1 MLILVCLARESEADG
16 VKEKENTDNH
26 EHQNIF
32 VLGITCCT
40 ALENLENI
48 YKASVPTQ
56 RDSTLLPFC
65 TRYLSLSIPIAGATP
80 LNVG

>member
-1 MLILVCLARESEADG
+1 MLILVCLARDGEADG

-40 ALENLENI
+40 ALKNLDLEYN
-48 YKASVPTQ
+48 YKTSIPTQ
-56 RDSTLLPFC
+56 HDSTLLPFC
-65 TRYLSLSIPIAGATP
+65 TRYLF
-80 LNVG
+80 